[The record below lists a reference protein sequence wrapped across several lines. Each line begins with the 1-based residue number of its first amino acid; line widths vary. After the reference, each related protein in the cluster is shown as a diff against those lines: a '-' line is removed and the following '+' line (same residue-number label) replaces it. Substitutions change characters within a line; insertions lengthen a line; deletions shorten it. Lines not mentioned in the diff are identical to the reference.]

1 MAVGLLESAPLSSGE
16 FQICDPGRLE
26 SVERKHRDV
35 TLWLEKNSCDG
46 LLLCRPENFA
56 WFSSGGSSAL
66 LPGGEP
72 TASLFITKDA
82 RVVLCANTESGE
94 LFDRHLTGMGFL
106 LKERPWHE
114 ARSLLC
120 EDVVRGRRVISDTPV
135 RGAKADPAAIAAL
148 RLPLDELEGLRYR
161 ELGKQV
167 AHAVEA
173 TARTMELGQTE
184 AETAGHLAHRL
195 LKHEAVPLRMQVAA
209 DGRARLYR
217 HWTFSDAI
225 VRKWAVISATARKHG
240 LTATASRIVC
250 FGNPPDAL
258 VNYYHDAAML
268 AATGFAFSQAGQPLG
283 EVWQRVQRIYEK
295 LGVNQEWTLA
305 DQGGVTGYSPVEVPI
320 RPRSD
325 VVLQSGMPVVW
336 TPSVG
341 PVVWGDT
348 IMVRPDRV
356 EYLTAPDQWP
366 LLTISVKSMSID
378 MPDLLCRESV

>member
-1 MAVGLLESAPLSSGE
+1 MAVGLLEAAPLSSGE
-16 FQICDPGRLE
+16 FQVCDPDRLE

-35 TLWLEKNSCDG
+35 SAWLEKNGCDG
-46 LLLCRPENFA
+46 MLLSRPENFA
-56 WFSSGGSSAL
+56 WFSSGGSSVL
-66 LPGGEP
+66 FPGGEP

-106 LKERPWHE
+106 LKERPWYE
-114 ARSLLC
+114 ARPQLC
-120 EDVVRGRRVISDTPV
+120 EDVVRGRRVVADSPI
-135 RGAKADPAAIAAL
+135 RGARCDACAIAEL
-148 RLPLDELEGLRYR
+148 RLPLDEFESRRYR

-173 TARTMELGQTE
+173 TARTMSLGQTE
-184 AETAGHLAHRL
+184 AETAGQLAHRL

-217 HWTFSDAI
+217 HWTFSDAVI
-225 VRKWAVISATARKHG
+225 RKWAMISATARKDG
-240 LTATASRIVC
+240 LVATASRVVC
-250 FGNPPDAL
+250 FGNLPEPL
-258 VNYYHDAAML
+258 VNFYNEAAML
-268 AATGFAFSQAGQPLG
+268 AATAFAFSQAEQPLG

-305 DQGGVTGYSPVEVPI
+305 DQGGVTGYSPMEIPI
-320 RPRSD
+320 RPKSEL
-325 VVLQSGMPVVW
+325 VLRSGMPLVW

-348 IMVRPDRV
+348 IMVRPDSV

-366 LLTISVKSMSID
+366 LMTISVKGQAISV
-378 MPDLLCRESV
+378 PDLLCRESV